1 MWANEREGDV
11 GSADFKRNIWMK
23 QLTWIVLIACV
34 MSNTCSAYAVENN
47 NTQVGRYL
55 IEKDGA
61 EISQINPLKQ
71 TFSVTFPSNVYRVKE
86 AMTYLLINSGY
97 NLAPNIQQT
106 VSAKNLLSQKL
117 PLSDRHM
124 GPMTIQEGLMALSGN
139 TYQLLIDP
147 ERRLI
152 SFRLKKPFESLY
164 IN

>member
-1 MWANEREGDV
+1 
-11 GSADFKRNIWMK
+11 MK
-23 QLTWIVLIACV
+23 QLAWIVLIVCV
-34 MSNTCSAYAVENN
+34 TGITCSVYALGDS

-55 IEKDGA
+55 VEKDGA
-61 EISQINPLKQ
+61 NTSQLNPLKQ
-71 TFSVTFPSNVYRVKE
+71 NFSVTFPSNIYRVKE
-86 AMTYLLINSGY
+86 AMSYLLINSGY
-97 NLAPNIQQT
+97 NLAPDIQQT
-106 VSAKNLLSQKL
+106 ASAKNLLSQKI

-152 SFRLKKPFESLY
+152 SFRLKKPFENLY

>member
-1 MWANEREGDV
+1 
-11 GSADFKRNIWMK
+11 MK
-23 QLTWIVLIACV
+23 QLAWIVLIGCITGITSSVYALGE
-34 MSNTCSAYAVENN
+34 SSA
-47 NTQVGRYL
+47 QVGRYL
-55 IEKDGA
+55 VEKDGA
-61 EISQINPLKQ
+61 NTSQLNPLKQ
-71 TFSVTFPSNVYRVKE
+71 TFSVTFPSNIYRVKE
-86 AMTYLLINSGY
+86 AMSYLLINSGY

-106 VSAKNLLSQKL
+106 ASAKNLLTQKL

-124 GPMTIQEGLMALSGN
+124 GPMTIQEGLMALSGD

>member
-1 MWANEREGDV
+1 MGF
-11 GSADFKRNIWMK
+11 ADFKRNIWMK
-23 QLTWIVLIACV
+23 QLAWIVLIGCITGITSSV
-34 MSNTCSAYAVENN
+34 YALGESS
-47 NTQVGRYL
+47 TQVGRYL
-55 IEKDGA
+55 VEKDGA
-61 EISQINPLKQ
+61 NISQLNPLKQ
-71 TFSVTFPSNVYRVKE
+71 TFSITFPSNIYRVKE
-86 AMTYLLINSGY
+86 AMSYLLINSGY
-97 NLAPNIQQT
+97 NLAPDIQQT
-106 VSAKNLLSQKL
+106 ASAKNLLSQKL